1 MPVVSVL
8 MPTYNAEKYLKEAI
22 DSILNQ
28 TFTDFEF
35 LIIDDNSKD
44 KTKKIIGKYNDK
56 RIKLIKGP
64 QKGLAAALNCGIKK
78 AQGKYIARMDADDIS
93 LPARLEKQV
102 NYLEAHP
109 EITVL
114 GMGSVGACR
123 QCAVKQYQNAEDT
136 RGRLVMSC
144 MTPASDGTF
153 ISIDDEEAKQFRES
167 VVEWLMT
174 NHPHDCPV
182 CEEGGNCHLQDMTV
196 MTGHS
201 FRRYRF
207 TKRTHRNQDLG
218 PFISHEMNR
227 CIACYR
233 CVRYYKDYADGTDLG
248 VYGAHDNVYFGRPE
262 DGTLESEFS
271 GNLVEICPTGVFTD
285 KTHSERYNRKWDMQ
299 FAPSICQQCSIGC
312 NISPGERYGELRR
325 IENRYNGT
333 VNHYFLCDRGR
344 FGYGY
349 VNLKDRP
356 RQPVQRRG
364 DDFITLNA
372 EQAMQ
377 GAADI
382 LRQSKKVIGIGSPR
396 ASVESNFALRELVGE
411 ENFYTGIAHGEQER
425 LQLALKVLREG
436 GIYTPALRE
445 IESYDA
451 VLVLG
456 EDVTQTGARVALAVR
471 QAVKGKAR
479 EMAAAQKVADWQI
492 AAILNIGQR
501 AKHPLFVTNVDDTR
515 LDDIAAWTYR
525 APVEDQARLGFA
537 IAHALDNS
545 APAVDGIEP
554 ELQSKIDVIVQAL
567 AGAKKPLII
576 SGTNAGSLE
585 VIQAAANVAKAL
597 KGRGADVGITMIARS
612 VNSMGLGI
620 MGGGSLEEALTELET
635 GRADAVV
642 VLENDL
648 HRHASAIRVNAALA
662 KAPLVMVVDHQRTAI
677 MENAHLVLSAASFA
691 ESDGTVIN
699 NEGRAQRFFQV
710 YDPAYYDSKTV
721 MLESWRWLHSL
732 HSTLLSRE
740 VDWTQLDHV
749 IDAVVAKIPE
759 LAGIKDAAPD
769 ATFRIRG
776 QKLAREPHR
785 YSGRTAMR
793 ANISV
798 HEPRQPQDIDTMFT
812 FSMEG
817 NNQPTA
823 HRSQVPFA
831 WAPGWN
837 SPQAWNKF
845 QDEVGGKLRFGDPGV
860 RLFETSEN
868 GLDYFTSVPARFQ
881 PQDGKWR
888 IAPYYHL
895 FGSDEL
901 SQRAPVFQSR
911 MPQPYIKLNPAD
923 AAKLGVNAGT
933 HVSFSYD
940 GNTVTLPVEIAE
952 GLTAGQV
959 GLPMGMSGIAPVLAG
974 AHLEDLKEAQ
984 Q

>member
-1 MPVVSVL
+1 
-8 MPTYNAEKYLKEAI
+8 
-22 DSILNQ
+22 
-28 TFTDFEF
+28 
-35 LIIDDNSKD
+35 
-44 KTKKIIGKYNDK
+44 
-56 RIKLIKGP
+56 
-64 QKGLAAALNCGIKK
+64 
-78 AQGKYIARMDADDIS
+78 
-93 LPARLEKQV
+93 
-102 NYLEAHP
+102 
-109 EITVL
+109 
-114 GMGSVGACR
+114 
-123 QCAVKQYQNAEDT
+123 
-136 RGRLVMSC
+136 
-144 MTPASDGTF
+144 
-153 ISIDDEEAKQFRES
+153 
-167 VVEWLMT
+167 
-174 NHPHDCPV
+174 
-182 CEEGGNCHLQDMTV
+182 
-196 MTGHS
+196 
-201 FRRYRF
+201 
-207 TKRTHRNQDLG
+207 
-218 PFISHEMNR
+218 
-227 CIACYR
+227 
-233 CVRYYKDYADGTDLG
+233 
-248 VYGAHDNVYFGRPE
+248 
-262 DGTLESEFS
+262 
-271 GNLVEICPTGVFTD
+271 
-285 KTHSERYNRKWDMQ
+285 
-299 FAPSICQQCSIGC
+299 
-312 NISPGERYGELRR
+312 
-325 IENRYNGT
+325 
-333 VNHYFLCDRGR
+333 
-344 FGYGY
+344 
-349 VNLKDRP
+349 
-356 RQPVQRRG
+356 
-364 DDFITLNA
+364 
-372 EQAMQ
+372 MQ

-576 SGTNAGSLE
+576 SGTNAGSAE

-648 HRHASAIRVNAALA
+648 HRHASATRVNAALA

-710 YDPAYYDSKTV
+710 YDPAYYDSQTV

-868 GLDYFTSVPARFQ
+868 SLDYFTSVPARFQ

-933 HVSFSYD
+933 RVSFSYD
-940 GNTVTLPVEIAE
+940 GNMVTLPVEISE

>member
-1 MPVVSVL
+1 M
-8 MPTYNAEKYLKEAI
+8 
-22 DSILNQ
+22 
-28 TFTDFEF
+28 
-35 LIIDDNSKD
+35 
-44 KTKKIIGKYNDK
+44 
-56 RIKLIKGP
+56 
-64 QKGLAAALNCGIKK
+64 
-78 AQGKYIARMDADDIS
+78 
-93 LPARLEKQV
+93 
-102 NYLEAHP
+102 
-109 EITVL
+109 
-114 GMGSVGACR
+114 R
-123 QCAVKQYQNAEDT
+123 Q
-136 RGRLVMSC
+136 
-144 MTPASDGTF
+144 ASA
-153 ISIDDEEAKQFRES
+153 S
-167 VVEWLMT
+167 
-174 NHPHDCPV
+174 
-182 CEEGGNCHLQDMTV
+182 
-196 MTGHS
+196 
-201 FRRYRF
+201 
-207 TKRTHRNQDLG
+207 
-218 PFISHEMNR
+218 
-227 CIACYR
+227 
-233 CVRYYKDYADGTDLG
+233 
-248 VYGAHDNVYFGRPE
+248 
-262 DGTLESEFS
+262 
-271 GNLVEICPTGVFTD
+271 
-285 KTHSERYNRKWDMQ
+285 
-299 FAPSICQQCSIGC
+299 QCSIGC

-396 ASVESNFALRELVGE
+396 ASIESNFALRELVGA
-411 ENFYTGIAHGEQER
+411 ENFYTGIAQGEQER

-501 AKHPLFVTNVDDTR
+501 AKHPLFVSNVDSTR

-537 IAHALDNS
+537 IAHALDNT
-545 APAVDGIEP
+545 APAVDGISGD
-554 ELQSKIDVIVQAL
+554 LQNKIDVIVQAL
-567 AGAKKPLII
+567 LGAKKPLII
-576 SGTNAGSLE
+576 SGTNAGSSE

-612 VNSMGLGI
+612 VNSMGLGM
-620 MGGGSLEEALTELET
+620 MGGGSLDDALSELET
-635 GRADAVV
+635 GSADAVV

-648 HRHASAIRVNAALA
+648 HRHASATRVNAALA

-710 YDPAYYDSKTV
+710 YDPAYYDNKTI

-732 HSTLLSRE
+732 HSTVENRE

-749 IDAVVAKIPE
+749 IDAVIAAMPQF
-759 LAGIKDAAPD
+759 AGIKDAAPD
-769 ATFRIRG
+769 ASFRIRG

-798 HEPRQPQDIDTMFT
+798 HEPRQPQDKDTMFA

-823 HRSQVPFA
+823 PRSEIPFA

-845 QDEVGGKLRFGDPGV
+845 QDEVGGKLRHGDPGV
-860 RLFETSEN
+860 RLIEATEG
-868 GLDYFTSVPARFQ
+868 GLDYFTTVPASFQ
-881 PQDGKWR
+881 AQDGHWR
-888 IAPYYHL
+888 VAPYYHL

-901 SQRAPVFQSR
+901 SQRSPVFQSR
-911 MPQPYIKLNPAD
+911 MPQPYIKLNPVD

-933 HVSFSYD
+933 RVSFSYD
-940 GNTVTLPVEIAE
+940 GNTVTLPVEISE
-952 GLTAGQV
+952 GLAAGQV
-959 GLPMGMSGIAPVLAG
+959 GLPMGMPGIAPVLAG
-974 AHLEDLKEAQ
+974 ARLEDLREAQ

>member
-1 MPVVSVL
+1 
-8 MPTYNAEKYLKEAI
+8 
-22 DSILNQ
+22 
-28 TFTDFEF
+28 
-35 LIIDDNSKD
+35 
-44 KTKKIIGKYNDK
+44 
-56 RIKLIKGP
+56 
-64 QKGLAAALNCGIKK
+64 
-78 AQGKYIARMDADDIS
+78 
-93 LPARLEKQV
+93 
-102 NYLEAHP
+102 
-109 EITVL
+109 
-114 GMGSVGACR
+114 
-123 QCAVKQYQNAEDT
+123 
-136 RGRLVMSC
+136 
-144 MTPASDGTF
+144 
-153 ISIDDEEAKQFRES
+153 
-167 VVEWLMT
+167 
-174 NHPHDCPV
+174 
-182 CEEGGNCHLQDMTV
+182 
-196 MTGHS
+196 
-201 FRRYRF
+201 
-207 TKRTHRNQDLG
+207 
-218 PFISHEMNR
+218 
-227 CIACYR
+227 
-233 CVRYYKDYADGTDLG
+233 
-248 VYGAHDNVYFGRPE
+248 
-262 DGTLESEFS
+262 
-271 GNLVEICPTGVFTD
+271 
-285 KTHSERYNRKWDMQ
+285 MQ

-576 SGTNAGSLE
+576 SGTNAGSAE

-648 HRHASAIRVNAALA
+648 HRHASATRVNAALA

-710 YDPAYYDSKTV
+710 YDPAYYDSQTV

-868 GLDYFTSVPARFQ
+868 SLDYFTSVPARFQ

-933 HVSFSYD
+933 RVSFSYD
-940 GNTVTLPVEIAE
+940 GNMVTLPVEISE

>member
-1 MPVVSVL
+1 M
-8 MPTYNAEKYLKEAI
+8 
-22 DSILNQ
+22 
-28 TFTDFEF
+28 
-35 LIIDDNSKD
+35 
-44 KTKKIIGKYNDK
+44 
-56 RIKLIKGP
+56 
-64 QKGLAAALNCGIKK
+64 
-78 AQGKYIARMDADDIS
+78 
-93 LPARLEKQV
+93 
-102 NYLEAHP
+102 
-109 EITVL
+109 
-114 GMGSVGACR
+114 
-123 QCAVKQYQNAEDT
+123 
-136 RGRLVMSC
+136 
-144 MTPASDGTF
+144 
-153 ISIDDEEAKQFRES
+153 
-167 VVEWLMT
+167 
-174 NHPHDCPV
+174 
-182 CEEGGNCHLQDMTV
+182 
-196 MTGHS
+196 
-201 FRRYRF
+201 
-207 TKRTHRNQDLG
+207 
-218 PFISHEMNR
+218 
-227 CIACYR
+227 
-233 CVRYYKDYADGTDLG
+233 
-248 VYGAHDNVYFGRPE
+248 
-262 DGTLESEFS
+262 
-271 GNLVEICPTGVFTD
+271 
-285 KTHSERYNRKWDMQ
+285 
-299 FAPSICQQCSIGC
+299 
-312 NISPGERYGELRR
+312 
-325 IENRYNGT
+325 
-333 VNHYFLCDRGR
+333 
-344 FGYGY
+344 
-349 VNLKDRP
+349 NLKDRP
-356 RQPVQRRG
+356 RQPIQRRG
-364 DDFITLNA
+364 DDLITLNA

-396 ASVESNFALRELVGE
+396 ASVESNFALRELVGAD
-411 ENFYTGIAHGEQER
+411 NFYTGIAQGEQER

-436 GIYTPALRE
+436 GIHTPALRD

-456 EDVTQTGARVALAVR
+456 EDITQTGARVALAVR

-501 AKHPLFVTNVDDTR
+501 AKHPLFVTNVDNTR

-537 IAHALDNS
+537 IAHALDDS
-545 APAVDGIEP
+545 APTVNGISSD
-554 ELQSKIDVIVQAL
+554 LQNKIDVIVQAL

-576 SGTNAGSLE
+576 SGTNAGSAE

-597 KGRGADVGITMIARS
+597 KGRGSDVGITMIARS
-612 VNSMGLGI
+612 VNSMGLGM
-620 MGGGSLEEALTELET
+620 MGGGSLDDALTELET

-648 HRHASAIRVNAALA
+648 HRHASAVRVNAALA

-710 YDPAYYDSKTV
+710 YDPAYYDSNTV

-732 HSTLLSRE
+732 HSTVQNRE

-749 IDAVVAKIPE
+749 IDAAIAAMPQ

-798 HEPRQPQDIDTMFT
+798 HEPRQPQDKDTMFA

-817 NNQPTA
+817 NNQPGA
-823 HRSQVPFA
+823 PRSQIPFA

-845 QDEVGGKLRFGDPGV
+845 QDEVGGKLRHGDPGV
-860 RLFETSEN
+860 RLIEASEN
-868 GLDYFTSVPARFQ
+868 GLDYFTTVPASFQ
-881 PQDGKWR
+881 AQDGQWR

-895 FGSDEL
+895 FGSDEM
-901 SQRAPVFQSR
+901 SQRSPVFQSR

-933 HVSFSYD
+933 RVSFSYD

-959 GLPMGMSGIAPVLAG
+959 GLPMGMPGIAPVLAG
-974 AHLEDLKEAQ
+974 GRLENLQEAQ

>member
-1 MPVVSVL
+1 MATIHVDG
-8 MPTYNAEKYLKEAI
+8 KEYEVNGA
-22 DSILNQ
+22 
-28 TFTDFEF
+28 
-35 LIIDDNSKD
+35 DN
-44 KTKKIIGKYNDK
+44 
-56 RIKLIKGP
+56 L
-64 QKGLAAALNCGIKK
+64 
-78 AQGKYIARMDADDIS
+78 
-93 LPARLEKQV
+93 
-102 NYLEAHP
+102 LEACLSLGLDIPYFCWHP
-109 EITVL
+109 AL
-114 GMGSVGACR
+114 GSVGACR

-144 MTPASDGTF
+144 MTPASDDTF

-411 ENFYTGIAHGEQER
+411 ENFYTGIAHREQER

-501 AKHPLFVTNVDDTR
+501 AKYPLFVTNVDDTR

-554 ELQSKIDVIVQAL
+554 ELQNKIDVIVQAL

-576 SGTNAGSLE
+576 SGTNAGSIE

-648 HRHASAIRVNAALA
+648 HRHASATRVNAALA

-895 FGSDEL
+895 FGSDEW

>member
-1 MPVVSVL
+1 
-8 MPTYNAEKYLKEAI
+8 
-22 DSILNQ
+22 
-28 TFTDFEF
+28 
-35 LIIDDNSKD
+35 
-44 KTKKIIGKYNDK
+44 
-56 RIKLIKGP
+56 
-64 QKGLAAALNCGIKK
+64 
-78 AQGKYIARMDADDIS
+78 
-93 LPARLEKQV
+93 
-102 NYLEAHP
+102 
-109 EITVL
+109 
-114 GMGSVGACR
+114 
-123 QCAVKQYQNAEDT
+123 
-136 RGRLVMSC
+136 
-144 MTPASDGTF
+144 
-153 ISIDDEEAKQFRES
+153 
-167 VVEWLMT
+167 
-174 NHPHDCPV
+174 
-182 CEEGGNCHLQDMTV
+182 

-537 IAHALDNS
+537 IAHSLDNS

-576 SGTNAGSLE
+576 SGTNAGSIE

-648 HRHASAIRVNAALA
+648 HRHASATRVNAALA

>member
-1 MPVVSVL
+1 
-8 MPTYNAEKYLKEAI
+8 
-22 DSILNQ
+22 
-28 TFTDFEF
+28 
-35 LIIDDNSKD
+35 
-44 KTKKIIGKYNDK
+44 
-56 RIKLIKGP
+56 
-64 QKGLAAALNCGIKK
+64 
-78 AQGKYIARMDADDIS
+78 
-93 LPARLEKQV
+93 
-102 NYLEAHP
+102 
-109 EITVL
+109 
-114 GMGSVGACR
+114 
-123 QCAVKQYQNAEDT
+123 
-136 RGRLVMSC
+136 
-144 MTPASDGTF
+144 
-153 ISIDDEEAKQFRES
+153 
-167 VVEWLMT
+167 
-174 NHPHDCPV
+174 
-182 CEEGGNCHLQDMTV
+182 
-196 MTGHS
+196 
-201 FRRYRF
+201 
-207 TKRTHRNQDLG
+207 
-218 PFISHEMNR
+218 
-227 CIACYR
+227 
-233 CVRYYKDYADGTDLG
+233 
-248 VYGAHDNVYFGRPE
+248 
-262 DGTLESEFS
+262 
-271 GNLVEICPTGVFTD
+271 
-285 KTHSERYNRKWDMQ
+285 
-299 FAPSICQQCSIGC
+299 
-312 NISPGERYGELRR
+312 
-325 IENRYNGT
+325 
-333 VNHYFLCDRGR
+333 
-344 FGYGY
+344 
-349 VNLKDRP
+349 
-356 RQPVQRRG
+356 
-364 DDFITLNA
+364 
-372 EQAMQ
+372 
-377 GAADI
+377 
-382 LRQSKKVIGIGSPR
+382 
-396 ASVESNFALRELVGE
+396 
-411 ENFYTGIAHGEQER
+411 
-425 LQLALKVLREG
+425 
-436 GIYTPALRE
+436 
-445 IESYDA
+445 
-451 VLVLG
+451 
-456 EDVTQTGARVALAVR
+456 
-471 QAVKGKAR
+471 
-479 EMAAAQKVADWQI
+479 
-492 AAILNIGQR
+492 
-501 AKHPLFVTNVDDTR
+501 
-515 LDDIAAWTYR
+515 
-525 APVEDQARLGFA
+525 
-537 IAHALDNS
+537 
-545 APAVDGIEP
+545 
-554 ELQSKIDVIVQAL
+554 
-567 AGAKKPLII
+567 
-576 SGTNAGSLE
+576 
-585 VIQAAANVAKAL
+585 AKAL

-648 HRHASAIRVNAALA
+648 HRHASATRVNAALA

-933 HVSFSYD
+933 RVSFSYD

>member
-1 MPVVSVL
+1 M
-8 MPTYNAEKYLKEAI
+8 
-22 DSILNQ
+22 
-28 TFTDFEF
+28 
-35 LIIDDNSKD
+35 
-44 KTKKIIGKYNDK
+44 
-56 RIKLIKGP
+56 
-64 QKGLAAALNCGIKK
+64 
-78 AQGKYIARMDADDIS
+78 
-93 LPARLEKQV
+93 
-102 NYLEAHP
+102 
-109 EITVL
+109 
-114 GMGSVGACR
+114 
-123 QCAVKQYQNAEDT
+123 
-136 RGRLVMSC
+136 
-144 MTPASDGTF
+144 
-153 ISIDDEEAKQFRES
+153 
-167 VVEWLMT
+167 
-174 NHPHDCPV
+174 
-182 CEEGGNCHLQDMTV
+182 
-196 MTGHS
+196 
-201 FRRYRF
+201 
-207 TKRTHRNQDLG
+207 
-218 PFISHEMNR
+218 
-227 CIACYR
+227 
-233 CVRYYKDYADGTDLG
+233 
-248 VYGAHDNVYFGRPE
+248 
-262 DGTLESEFS
+262 
-271 GNLVEICPTGVFTD
+271 
-285 KTHSERYNRKWDMQ
+285 
-299 FAPSICQQCSIGC
+299 
-312 NISPGERYGELRR
+312 
-325 IENRYNGT
+325 
-333 VNHYFLCDRGR
+333 
-344 FGYGY
+344 
-349 VNLKDRP
+349 
-356 RQPVQRRG
+356 QRRG
-364 DDFITLNA
+364 DDLITLNA

-396 ASVESNFALRELVGE
+396 ASVESNFALRELVGA
-411 ENFYTGIAHGEQER
+411 ENFYTGIAHSEQER

-436 GIYTPALRE
+436 GVHTPALRD

-456 EDVTQTGARVALAVR
+456 EDITQTGARVALAVR

-501 AKHPLFVTNVDDTR
+501 AKHPLFVTNVDNTR

-537 IAHALDNS
+537 IAHALDNA
-545 APAVDGIEP
+545 APAVDGISSD
-554 ELQSKIDVIVQAL
+554 LQNKIDVIVQAL

-576 SGTNAGSLE
+576 SGTNAGSAE
-585 VIQAAANVAKAL
+585 VSQAAANVAKAL

-620 MGGGSLEEALTELET
+620 MGGGSLDDALTELET

-648 HRHASAIRVNAALA
+648 HRHASATRVNAALA
-662 KAPLVMVVDHQRTAI
+662 QAPLVMVVDHQRTAI

-699 NEGRAQRFFQV
+699 NEARAQRFFQV
-710 YDPAYYDSKTV
+710 YDPAYYDSNTI

-732 HSTLLSRE
+732 HSTVQNRE

-749 IDAVVAKIPE
+749 IDAVVAAMPE

-798 HEPRQPQDIDTMFT
+798 HEPRQPQDKDTMFA

-817 NNQPTA
+817 NNQPSA
-823 HRSQVPFA
+823 PRSQIPFA

-845 QDEVGGKLRFGDPGV
+845 QDEVGGKLRHGDPGV
-860 RLFETSEN
+860 RLIEASEG
-868 GLDYFTSVPARFQ
+868 GLDYFTTVPASFQ
-881 PQDGKWR
+881 AQDGQWR

-933 HVSFSYD
+933 RVSFSYD

-974 AHLEDLKEAQ
+974 ARLEDLQEAQ

>member
-1 MPVVSVL
+1 M
-8 MPTYNAEKYLKEAI
+8 
-22 DSILNQ
+22 
-28 TFTDFEF
+28 
-35 LIIDDNSKD
+35 
-44 KTKKIIGKYNDK
+44 
-56 RIKLIKGP
+56 
-64 QKGLAAALNCGIKK
+64 
-78 AQGKYIARMDADDIS
+78 
-93 LPARLEKQV
+93 
-102 NYLEAHP
+102 
-109 EITVL
+109 
-114 GMGSVGACR
+114 
-123 QCAVKQYQNAEDT
+123 
-136 RGRLVMSC
+136 
-144 MTPASDGTF
+144 
-153 ISIDDEEAKQFRES
+153 
-167 VVEWLMT
+167 
-174 NHPHDCPV
+174 
-182 CEEGGNCHLQDMTV
+182 
-196 MTGHS
+196 
-201 FRRYRF
+201 
-207 TKRTHRNQDLG
+207 
-218 PFISHEMNR
+218 
-227 CIACYR
+227 
-233 CVRYYKDYADGTDLG
+233 
-248 VYGAHDNVYFGRPE
+248 
-262 DGTLESEFS
+262 
-271 GNLVEICPTGVFTD
+271 
-285 KTHSERYNRKWDMQ
+285 
-299 FAPSICQQCSIGC
+299 
-312 NISPGERYGELRR
+312 
-325 IENRYNGT
+325 
-333 VNHYFLCDRGR
+333 
-344 FGYGY
+344 
-349 VNLKDRP
+349 NLKDRP

-364 DDFITLNA
+364 DDLITLNA

-396 ASVESNFALRELVGE
+396 ASVESNFALRELVGAD
-411 ENFYTGIAHGEQER
+411 NFYTGIAQGELDR
-425 LQLALKVLREG
+425 LQLALSVLRDG
-436 GIYTPALRE
+436 GIHTPALRE

-501 AKHPLFVTNVDDTR
+501 AKHPLFVTNVDNTR

-537 IAHALDNS
+537 IAHALDNN
-545 APAVDGIEP
+545 APAVDGIDRD
-554 ELQSKIDVIVQAL
+554 LQNKIDVIVQAL

-576 SGTNAGSLE
+576 SGTNAGSAE

-612 VNSMGLGI
+612 VNSMGLGMI
-620 MGGGSLEEALTELET
+620 GGGSLDDALTELET

-648 HRHASAIRVNAALA
+648 HRHASAARVDAALA
-662 KAPLVMVVDHQRTAI
+662 KAPLVLVVDHQRTAI

-710 YDPAYYDSKTV
+710 YDPSYYDSNTV

-732 HSTLLSRE
+732 HSTVQSRE

-749 IDAVVAKIPE
+749 IDAVVEKLPQ

-769 ATFRIRG
+769 ASFRIRG

-798 HEPRQPQDIDTMFT
+798 HEPRQPQDKDTMFA

-817 NNQPTA
+817 NNQPSA
-823 HRSQVPFA
+823 PRSQIPFA

-845 QDEVGGKLRFGDPGV
+845 QDEVGGKLRHGDPGV
-860 RLFETSEN
+860 RLIEASAD
-868 GLDYFTSVPARFQ
+868 GMDYFTTVPASVQ
-881 PQDGKWR
+881 AQDGQWR

-895 FGSDEL
+895 FGSDEM
-901 SQRAPVFQSR
+901 SQRAPVFQTR

-933 HVSFSYD
+933 RVSFSYD

-959 GLPMGMSGIAPVLAG
+959 GLPMGMPGIAPVLAG
-974 AHLEDLKEAQ
+974 ARLEDLQEAQ

>member
-1 MPVVSVL
+1 MATIHVDG
-8 MPTYNAEKYLKEAI
+8 KEYEVNGA
-22 DSILNQ
+22 
-28 TFTDFEF
+28 
-35 LIIDDNSKD
+35 DN
-44 KTKKIIGKYNDK
+44 
-56 RIKLIKGP
+56 L
-64 QKGLAAALNCGIKK
+64 
-78 AQGKYIARMDADDIS
+78 
-93 LPARLEKQV
+93 
-102 NYLEAHP
+102 LEACLSLGLDIPYFCWHP
-109 EITVL
+109 AL
-114 GMGSVGACR
+114 GSVGACR

-537 IAHALDNS
+537 IAHALDNA
-545 APAVDGIEP
+545 APTVDGIEP

-648 HRHASAIRVNAALA
+648 HRHASATRVNAALA

-881 PQDGKWR
+881 PQAGKWR

-933 HVSFSYD
+933 RVSFSYD
-940 GNTVTLPVEIAE
+940 GNMVTLPVEIAE

>member
-1 MPVVSVL
+1 MATIHVDG
-8 MPTYNAEKYLKEAI
+8 KEYEVNGA
-22 DSILNQ
+22 
-28 TFTDFEF
+28 
-35 LIIDDNSKD
+35 DN
-44 KTKKIIGKYNDK
+44 
-56 RIKLIKGP
+56 L
-64 QKGLAAALNCGIKK
+64 
-78 AQGKYIARMDADDIS
+78 
-93 LPARLEKQV
+93 
-102 NYLEAHP
+102 LEACLSLGLDIPYFCWHP
-109 EITVL
+109 AL
-114 GMGSVGACR
+114 GSVGACR

-576 SGTNAGSLE
+576 SGTNAGSAE

-648 HRHASAIRVNAALA
+648 HRHASATRVNAALA

-845 QDEVGGKLRFGDPGV
+845 QDGDPGV

-933 HVSFSYD
+933 RVSFSYD

>member
-1 MPVVSVL
+1 
-8 MPTYNAEKYLKEAI
+8 
-22 DSILNQ
+22 
-28 TFTDFEF
+28 
-35 LIIDDNSKD
+35 
-44 KTKKIIGKYNDK
+44 
-56 RIKLIKGP
+56 
-64 QKGLAAALNCGIKK
+64 
-78 AQGKYIARMDADDIS
+78 
-93 LPARLEKQV
+93 
-102 NYLEAHP
+102 
-109 EITVL
+109 
-114 GMGSVGACR
+114 
-123 QCAVKQYQNAEDT
+123 
-136 RGRLVMSC
+136 
-144 MTPASDGTF
+144 
-153 ISIDDEEAKQFRES
+153 
-167 VVEWLMT
+167 
-174 NHPHDCPV
+174 
-182 CEEGGNCHLQDMTV
+182 
-196 MTGHS
+196 
-201 FRRYRF
+201 
-207 TKRTHRNQDLG
+207 LG

-933 HVSFSYD
+933 RVSFSYD

>member
-1 MPVVSVL
+1 MCV
-8 MPTYNAEKYLKEAI
+8 T
-22 DSILNQ
+22 
-28 TFTDFEF
+28 
-35 LIIDDNSKD
+35 
-44 KTKKIIGKYNDK
+44 TK
-56 RIKLIKGP
+56 
-64 QKGLAAALNCGIKK
+64 
-78 AQGKYIARMDADDIS
+78 
-93 LPARLEKQV
+93 
-102 NYLEAHP
+102 
-109 EITVL
+109 ITL
-114 GMGSVGACR
+114 
-123 QCAVKQYQNAEDT
+123 
-136 RGRLVMSC
+136 
-144 MTPASDGTF
+144 
-153 ISIDDEEAKQFRES
+153 
-167 VVEWLMT
+167 
-174 NHPHDCPV
+174 
-182 CEEGGNCHLQDMTV
+182 TV
-196 MTGHS
+196 
-201 FRRYRF
+201 
-207 TKRTHRNQDLG
+207 Q
-218 PFISHEMNR
+218 I
-227 CIACYR
+227 
-233 CVRYYKDYADGTDLG
+233 DLG

-933 HVSFSYD
+933 RVSFSYD

>member
-1 MPVVSVL
+1 MATIHVDG
-8 MPTYNAEKYLKEAI
+8 KEYEVNGA
-22 DSILNQ
+22 
-28 TFTDFEF
+28 
-35 LIIDDNSKD
+35 DN
-44 KTKKIIGKYNDK
+44 
-56 RIKLIKGP
+56 L
-64 QKGLAAALNCGIKK
+64 
-78 AQGKYIARMDADDIS
+78 
-93 LPARLEKQV
+93 
-102 NYLEAHP
+102 LEACLSLGLDIPYFCWHP
-109 EITVL
+109 AL
-114 GMGSVGACR
+114 GSVGACR

-576 SGTNAGSLE
+576 SGTNAGSAE

-648 HRHASAIRVNAALA
+648 HRHASATRVNAALA

-710 YDPAYYDSKTV
+710 YDPAYYDSQTV

-785 YSGRTAMR
+785 YSARTAMR

-901 SQRAPVFQSR
+901 SQRALVFQSR

-933 HVSFSYD
+933 RVSFSYD
-940 GNTVTLPVEIAE
+940 GNMVTLPVEISE

-959 GLPMGMSGIAPVLAG
+959 GLLMGMSGIAPVLAG

>member
-1 MPVVSVL
+1 
-8 MPTYNAEKYLKEAI
+8 
-22 DSILNQ
+22 
-28 TFTDFEF
+28 
-35 LIIDDNSKD
+35 
-44 KTKKIIGKYNDK
+44 
-56 RIKLIKGP
+56 
-64 QKGLAAALNCGIKK
+64 
-78 AQGKYIARMDADDIS
+78 
-93 LPARLEKQV
+93 
-102 NYLEAHP
+102 
-109 EITVL
+109 
-114 GMGSVGACR
+114 
-123 QCAVKQYQNAEDT
+123 
-136 RGRLVMSC
+136 
-144 MTPASDGTF
+144 
-153 ISIDDEEAKQFRES
+153 
-167 VVEWLMT
+167 
-174 NHPHDCPV
+174 
-182 CEEGGNCHLQDMTV
+182 
-196 MTGHS
+196 
-201 FRRYRF
+201 
-207 TKRTHRNQDLG
+207 
-218 PFISHEMNR
+218 
-227 CIACYR
+227 
-233 CVRYYKDYADGTDLG
+233 
-248 VYGAHDNVYFGRPE
+248 
-262 DGTLESEFS
+262 
-271 GNLVEICPTGVFTD
+271 
-285 KTHSERYNRKWDMQ
+285 
-299 FAPSICQQCSIGC
+299 
-312 NISPGERYGELRR
+312 
-325 IENRYNGT
+325 
-333 VNHYFLCDRGR
+333 
-344 FGYGY
+344 
-349 VNLKDRP
+349 
-356 RQPVQRRG
+356 
-364 DDFITLNA
+364 
-372 EQAMQ
+372 MQ

-576 SGTNAGSLE
+576 SGTNAGSAE

-648 HRHASAIRVNAALA
+648 HRHASATRVNAALA

>member
-1 MPVVSVL
+1 
-8 MPTYNAEKYLKEAI
+8 
-22 DSILNQ
+22 
-28 TFTDFEF
+28 
-35 LIIDDNSKD
+35 
-44 KTKKIIGKYNDK
+44 
-56 RIKLIKGP
+56 
-64 QKGLAAALNCGIKK
+64 
-78 AQGKYIARMDADDIS
+78 
-93 LPARLEKQV
+93 
-102 NYLEAHP
+102 
-109 EITVL
+109 
-114 GMGSVGACR
+114 
-123 QCAVKQYQNAEDT
+123 
-136 RGRLVMSC
+136 
-144 MTPASDGTF
+144 
-153 ISIDDEEAKQFRES
+153 
-167 VVEWLMT
+167 
-174 NHPHDCPV
+174 
-182 CEEGGNCHLQDMTV
+182 
-196 MTGHS
+196 
-201 FRRYRF
+201 
-207 TKRTHRNQDLG
+207 
-218 PFISHEMNR
+218 
-227 CIACYR
+227 
-233 CVRYYKDYADGTDLG
+233 
-248 VYGAHDNVYFGRPE
+248 
-262 DGTLESEFS
+262 
-271 GNLVEICPTGVFTD
+271 
-285 KTHSERYNRKWDMQ
+285 MQ

-333 VNHYFLCDRGR
+333 VNRYFLCDRGR

-364 DDFITLNA
+364 DDLITLNA

-396 ASVESNFALRELVGE
+396 ASIESNFALRELVGAD
-411 ENFYTGIAHGEQER
+411 NFYTGIAKGEQAR
-425 LQLALKVLREG
+425 LQMMLKVLREG
-436 GIYTPALRE
+436 GIHTPSLRD

-456 EDVTQTGARVALAVR
+456 EDITQTGARVALAVR

-537 IAHALDNS
+537 IAHALDDS
-545 APAVDGIEP
+545 APAVDGLSQD
-554 ELQSKIDVIVQAL
+554 LQGKVDVIVQAL

-576 SGTNAGSLE
+576 SGTNAGSME
-585 VIQAAANVAKAL
+585 IIQAAANVAKAL
-597 KGRGADVGITMIARS
+597 KGRGADVGVTMVARA
-612 VNSMGLGI
+612 VNSVGLGMI
-620 MGGGSLEEALTELET
+620 GGGSLEEALDELES
-635 GRADAVV
+635 GAADAVI

-648 HRHASAIRVNAALA
+648 HRHASAARVDAALA

-677 MENAHLVLSAASFA
+677 MDKAHLVLSAASFA
-691 ESDGTVIN
+691 ESDGTVVN

-710 YDPAYYDSKTV
+710 YDPAYYDAKTV

-732 HSTLLSRE
+732 HSTVNNRQ

-749 IDAVVAKIPE
+749 IDAAIAALPQ

-798 HEPRQPQDIDTMFT
+798 HEPRQPQDKDTMFA

-817 NNQPTA
+817 NNQPSA
-823 HRSQVPFA
+823 PRSQIPFA

-845 QDEVGGKLRFGDPGV
+845 QDEVGGKLRHGDPGV
-860 RLFETSEN
+860 RLFEASAS
-868 GLDYFTSVPARFQ
+868 GLEYFTAVPASFQ
-881 PQDGKWR
+881 AEEGKWR

-911 MPQPYIKLNPAD
+911 MPEPYIKLNPAD
-923 AAKLGVNAGT
+923 AAKLGVNPGAML
-933 HVSFSYD
+933 SFSVE
-940 GNTVTLPVEIAE
+940 GQTLRLPLVISE

-959 GLPMGMSGIAPVLAG
+959 GLPMGMPGIAPVLTG
-974 AHLEDLKEAQ
+974 SRIDSLQEAKA
-984 Q
+984 